1 MDPGVVRAV
10 HDIFRPA
17 LEDPA
22 HLAILERF
30 DMPVMYKGPE
40 EYQAFVRQ
48 QVEEDR
54 AMIKRLGLTL
64 N

>member
-1 MDPGVVRAV
+1 MASATPTSA
-10 HDIFRPA
+10 A
-17 LEDPA
+17 S
-22 HLAILERF
+22 LAILERF

-40 EYQAFVRQ
+40 EYRDFVRQ